1 MIGISGAS
9 GNLGRLTAR
18 GIAEHL
24 GDPSD
29 LVLTTRQPDAVAD
42 LVPGAQ
48 VRFSDF
54 DDSSSMTEAFEG
66 LDSLLLISSSTVE
79 GRSEQHAAAID
90 AAVAAGVGHVIYTS
104 MLSPGPTN
112 PALISESHWATE
124 EHLRASDVE
133 HTILRFSLYSDFQV
147 FEAMDALATGRFV
160 HNRGTGGCSYIARE
174 DCARVAA
181 AVLSGGASHRG
192 KTYEL
197 TGPES
202 LDAVALAALY
212 SEAGGREVEAVAVDD
227 DEFLR
232 LLGAENA
239 AGNDDGH
246 VQYGVALTVSLGRAI
261 REGHFSAVTTSAEE
275 LTGAAPRT
283 VASVLGD
290 SAEMLRA
297 VEPS

>member
-9 GNLGRLTAR
+9 GNLGRQTAK

-24 GDPSD
+24 DDPSD
-29 LVLTTRQPDAVAD
+29 LVLTTRQPAAIAD
-42 LVPGAQ
+42 LVPGSQ

-54 DDSSSMTEAFEG
+54 DDPSSMTAAFEG
-66 LDSLLLISSSTVE
+66 VDSLLLISSSTVE
-79 GRSEQHAAAID
+79 GRSQQHAAAID
-90 AAVAAGVGHVIYTS
+90 AAVAAGVGQVIYTS

-124 EHLRASDVE
+124 EHLRASAIE

-160 HNRGTGGCSYIARE
+160 HNRGAGGCSYIARE

-212 SEAGGREVEAVAVDD
+212 SEAGGRDVEAVAVDD
-227 DEFLR
+227 EEFLQ
-232 LLGAENA
+232 LLGA
-239 AGNDDGH
+239 GSGDDGH

-261 REGHFSAVTTSAEE
+261 REGHFSAVTTTVEQ
-275 LTGAAPRT
+275 LTGHAPRT
-283 VASVLGD
+283 VASVLDD

-297 VEPS
+297 TERS